1 MPNGKT
7 HDAITI
13 YSSPIVGIGTY
24 LITNSIPLS
33 LIVGGSHII
42 SGLWLSPDLD
52 LAGTYPHKRWKSI
65 GLDWIWLPY
74 EKLIPHR
81 GISHTPLIGTISRIW
96 ILIPL
101 FYFVWLLTD
110 WQSFIKIFIVVFTGL
125 ESGAFFHYVPDL
137 LITEKKKLIRKF
149 KKNVSGVRK
158 RRR

>member
-1 MPNGKT
+1 MPSGKT

-13 YSSPIVGIGTY
+13 YSAPVPTIGAY

-52 LAGTYPHKRWKSI
+52 TDSIIHKRWRSL
-65 GLDWIWLPY
+65 GLGWIWIPY
-74 EKLIPHR
+74 RDLVPHR

-101 FYFVWLLTD
+101 FYFAYLLTD
-110 WQSFIKIFIVVFTGL
+110 RQSFIKIFIVVFTGL
-125 ESGAFFHYVPDL
+125 ESGAFCHYVPDL
-137 LITEKKKLIRKF
+137 LITEKKKLIRKL
-149 KKNVSGVRK
+149 KNVSGVRK